1 MPDKNSKK
9 AFKGKIY
16 AKRLPTRPGVY
27 LMRDEA
33 GQALYVGKAADL
45 RKRVSSYFDARPK
58 IDRIMRMV
66 ARIQSIEVSLTR
78 SESEALLLENE
89 WIKAHK
95 PRYNILLR
103 DDKSY
108 PWIAI
113 TSGHEFPRITFYRG
127 ARDATSRYF
136 GPYPSASSTR
146 ESISMIQKIFRLRNC
161 ENSYF
166 AHRSRPCLQYQIHRC
181 TAPCVGLVSAA
192 DYQLQV
198 SDAVLFLQG
207 KDQTV
212 IDQLIARMESAS
224 KRQNYELAATV
235 RDQIRTLKEI
245 QAQQYVAGAAGDI
258 DFIAVAQEQGK
269 SCVQVLSFRAGRNL
283 GQRSYFPSH
292 ADDREAA
299 EVLDAFLGQYYQ
311 ERLPPP
317 LLVLSHAVENQFLLA
332 AVFTEQ
338 AGRKVKLQANPRG
351 DRRQVLLMARQN
363 ARQSLG
369 LRLASEANYQ
379 RQLEELQ
386 KLLGLEEIPA
396 RIECFDISH
405 TAGNQTVG
413 SCVAFGIHGAEKS
426 RYRRYLLK
434 DITPGDDYAA
444 MRQVLQRR
452 YEPVQQGEGELPDLL
467 LIDGG
472 KGQLQQAIDVMAGLG
487 ISGLPII
494 GIAKGAARR
503 AGYEEWIR
511 PPPLPS
517 LSPGPASPAS
527 HLVQQVRDE
536 AHRFAISGHRGQ
548 RNKATAQSGLE
559 NIPGVGPKRRK
570 GLLSHFGGLQ
580 GVRRA
585 GIEELSS
592 VPGINQQLAEQIYRA
607 LH

>member
-1 MPDKNSKK
+1 MTVETDTPEFN
-9 AFKGKIY
+9 GKTY
-16 AKRLPTRPGVY
+16 ARRLPTRPGVY

-33 GQALYVGKAADL
+33 GQVLYVGKAGDL
-45 RKRVSSYFDARPK
+45 RKRVSSYFDSRPK
-58 IDRIMRMV
+58 IERIMRMV
-66 ARIQSIEVSLTR
+66 ARIQSMEVSLTR

-113 TSGHEFPRITFYRG
+113 TTAHEFPRIAFYRG
-127 ARDATSRYF
+127 ARDADTRYF

-146 ESISMIQKIFRLRNC
+146 ESISMIQKIFRIRNC
-161 ENSYF
+161 EDSYF

-181 TAPCVGLVSAA
+181 TAPCTGLVSTA
-192 DYQLQV
+192 DYAQQV
-198 SDAVLFLQG
+198 SDAMLFLQG
-207 KDQTV
+207 KNQDI
-212 IDQLIARMESAS
+212 IDNLIRRMEQAAA
-224 KRQNYELAATV
+224 RQDYELAASV

-245 QAQQYVAGAAGDI
+245 QAQQYVSGAEGDI
-258 DFIAVAQEQGK
+258 DFIAVAQEKGK

-292 ADDREAA
+292 AEDRDAA
-299 EVLDAFLGQYYQ
+299 EVLDAFLGQFYQ

-317 LLVLSHAVENQFLLA
+317 LLVISVAVENQGLLQD
-332 AVFTEQ
+332 VFSEM
-338 AGRKVKLQANPRG
+338 AGRKVKIQPSPRG
-351 DRRQVLLMARQN
+351 DR
-363 ARQSLG
+363 RQSLG
-369 LRLASEANYQ
+369 LRLASEASYQ
-379 RQLEELQ
+379 RQLEDLQ
-386 KLLGLEEIPA
+386 QLLGLDELPA

-405 TAGNQTVG
+405 TSGNQTVG
-413 SCVAFGIHGAEKS
+413 SCVAFGAAGADKS
-426 RYRRYLLK
+426 RYRRYILK

-444 MRQVLQRR
+444 MRQILQRR

-472 KGQLQQAIDVMAGLG
+472 KGQLKQAIEVLAGLG
-487 ISGLPII
+487 ISGLPMI
-494 GIAKGAARR
+494 GIAKGPSRR
-503 AGYEEWIR
+503 AGFEEWVR
-511 PPPLPS
+511 PPPLPA
-517 LSPGPASPAS
+517 LFPGPGSAAS

-536 AHRFAISGHRGQ
+536 AHRFAITGHRG
-548 RNKATAQSGLE
+548 RRSKSISRSGLE
-559 NIPGVGPKRRK
+559 SIPGVGPKRRK

-580 GVRRA
+580 GVKRA

>member
-1 MPDKNSKK
+1 MPDTSSKK
-9 AFKGKIY
+9 AFKGKSY
-16 AKRLPTRPGVY
+16 ARRLPTRPGVY
-27 LMRDEA
+27 LMRDDA

-113 TSGHEFPRITFYRG
+113 TSGHEFPRIAFYRG
-127 ARDATSRYF
+127 ARDANTRYF

-161 ENSYF
+161 EDSYF

-181 TAPCVGLVSAA
+181 SAPCVGLVSAGE
-192 DYQLQV
+192 YQLQV
-198 SDAVLFLQG
+198 NDAVLFLQG

-212 IDQLIARMESAS
+212 IDQLIARMETAS
-224 KRQNYELAATV
+224 QRLDYELAATL

-245 QAQQYVAGAAGDI
+245 QAQQYVAGATGDI

-292 ADDREAA
+292 TDDREAA

-317 LLVLSHAVENQFLLA
+317 LLVLSEAVENQALLES
-332 AVFTEQ
+332 VFSEL

-379 RQLEELQ
+379 RQLEALQ
-386 KLLGLEEIPA
+386 LLLGLESLPA

-405 TAGNQTVG
+405 TAGNQTMG
-413 SCVAFGIHGAEKS
+413 SCVAFDSNGADKS
-426 RYRRYLLK
+426 RYRRYILK

-472 KGQLQQAIDVMAGLG
+472 KGQLQQAIEVLAGLG

-503 AGYEEWIR
+503 AGYEEWVR
-511 PPPLPS
+511 PAPLPS
-517 LSPGPASPAS
+517 LFPGPASPAS

-536 AHRFAISGHRGQ
+536 AHRFAITGHRGQ
-548 RNKATAQSGLE
+548 RNKATSHSGLE

-580 GVRRA
+580 GVKRA

-592 VPGINQQLAEQIYRA
+592 VPGISQQLAEQIYRA

>member
-1 MPDKNSKK
+1 MKDKPAQAEFN
-9 AFKGKIY
+9 GKSY

-33 GQALYVGKAADL
+33 GQVLYVGKAADL
-45 RKRVSSYFDARPK
+45 RKRVSSYFDSRPK

-66 ARIQSIEVSLTR
+66 ARIQSMEVSLTR

-89 WIKAHK
+89 WIKSHK

-113 TSGHEFPRITFYRG
+113 TTAHEFPRIAFYRG
-127 ARDATSRYF
+127 ARDTNTLYF

-146 ESISMIQKIFRLRNC
+146 ESISMIQKIFRIRNC
-161 ENSYF
+161 EDSYF

-181 TAPCVGLVSAA
+181 TAPCVGLVSAE
-192 DYQLQV
+192 DYAVQV
-198 SDAVLFLQG
+198 SDATLFLQG
-207 KDQTV
+207 KNKDI
-212 IDQLIARMESAS
+212 IDKLIARMEQASA
-224 KRQNYELAATV
+224 RLDFELAASV

-245 QAQQYVAGAAGDI
+245 QAQQYVSGAEGDI
-258 DFIAVAQEQGK
+258 DFIAVAQERGK

-292 ADDREAA
+292 AEQREPA
-299 EVLDAFLGQYYQ
+299 EVLDAFLGQFYQ
-311 ERLPPP
+311 QRLPPP
-317 LLVLSHAVENQFLLA
+317 LLVTSDAVENQALLQE
-332 AVFTEQ
+332 VFSEM
-338 AGRKVKLQANPRG
+338 AGRKVKIQPNPRG
-351 DRRQVLLMARQN
+351 DRRQILLMTHQN

-369 LRLASEANYQ
+369 LRLASEASYQ
-379 RQLEELQ
+379 RQLEDLQ
-386 KLLGLEEIPA
+386 QLLGLDELPTY
-396 RIECFDISH
+396 IECFDISH
-405 TAGNQTVG
+405 ISGNETVG
-413 SCVAFGIHGAEKS
+413 SCVAFGTSGADKS
-426 RYRRYLLK
+426 RYRRYILK

-452 YEPVQQGEGELPDLL
+452 YQPVQQGEGELPDLL

-472 KGQLQQAIDVMAGLG
+472 KGQLKQAIEVLAELG
-487 ISGLPII
+487 ISNLPMV
-494 GIAKGAARR
+494 GIAKGPSRR
-503 AGYEEWIR
+503 AGHEEWVR
-511 PPPLPS
+511 PQPQPS
-517 LSPGPASPAS
+517 LFPGPGSAAS
-527 HLVQQVRDE
+527 HLVQQIRDE
-536 AHRFAISGHRGQ
+536 AHRFAITGHRG
-548 RNKATAQSGLE
+548 RRSKSISRSGLE
-559 NIPGVGPKRRK
+559 SIPGVGPKRRK

-580 GVRRA
+580 GVKRA

>member
-1 MPDKNSKK
+1 MTDKTAKPEFN
-9 AFKGKIY
+9 GKTY
-16 AKRLPTRPGVY
+16 ARRLPTRPGVY

-33 GQALYVGKAADL
+33 GQVLYVGKAADL
-45 RKRVSSYFDARPK
+45 RKRVSSYFDSRPK
-58 IDRIMRMV
+58 IERIMRMV
-66 ARIQSIEVSLTR
+66 ARIQSMEVSLTR

-113 TSGHEFPRITFYRG
+113 TTAHEFPRIAFYRG
-127 ARDATSRYF
+127 ARDADTRYF

-146 ESISMIQKIFRLRNC
+146 ESISMIQKIFRIRNC
-161 ENSYF
+161 EDSYF

-181 TAPCVGLVSAA
+181 TAPCVALVTAT
-192 DYQLQV
+192 DYAQQA
-198 SDAVLFLQG
+198 SDAMLFLQG
-207 KDQTV
+207 KNQDI
-212 IDQLIARMESAS
+212 IDNLITRMEQASA
-224 KRQNYELAATV
+224 RQDYEVAASV

-245 QAQQYVAGAAGDI
+245 QAQQYVSGAEGDI
-258 DFIAVAQEQGK
+258 DFIAVAQEKGK

-292 ADDREAA
+292 AEERDAA
-299 EVLDAFLGQYYQ
+299 EVLDAFLGQFYQ

-317 LLVLSHAVENQFLLA
+317 LLVISVAVENQALLQD
-332 AVFTEQ
+332 VFSEM
-338 AGRKVKLQANPRG
+338 AGRKVKIQPSPRG
-351 DRRQVLLMARQN
+351 DRRQILLMAKQN

-369 LRLASEANYQ
+369 LRLASEASYQ
-379 RQLEELQ
+379 RQLEDLQ
-386 KLLGLEEIPA
+386 QLLGLDELPA

-405 TAGNQTVG
+405 TSGNQTVG
-413 SCVAFGIHGAEKS
+413 SCVAFGSTGADKS
-426 RYRRYLLK
+426 RYRRYILK

-472 KGQLQQAIDVMAGLG
+472 KGQLKQAIEVLAGLG
-487 ISGLPII
+487 ISGLPMV
-494 GIAKGAARR
+494 GIAKGPSRR
-503 AGYEEWIR
+503 AGYEEWVR
-511 PPPLPS
+511 PPPLPA
-517 LSPGPASPAS
+517 LFPGPGSAAS

-536 AHRFAISGHRGQ
+536 AHRFAITGHRG
-548 RNKATAQSGLE
+548 RRSKSISRSGLE
-559 NIPGVGPKRRK
+559 SIPGVGPKRRK

-580 GVRRA
+580 GVKRA

-592 VPGINQQLAEQIYRA
+592 VPGINRQLAEQIYRA

>member
-1 MPDKNSKK
+1 MTDKPAKPEFN
-9 AFKGKIY
+9 GKTW
-16 AKRLPTRPGVY
+16 ARRLPTRPGVY

-33 GQALYVGKAADL
+33 GQVLYVGKAGDL
-45 RKRVSSYFDARPK
+45 RKRVSSYFDSRPK
-58 IDRIMRMV
+58 IERIMRMV
-66 ARIQSIEVSLTR
+66 ARIQSMEVSLTR

-113 TSGHEFPRITFYRG
+113 TTAHEFPRIAFYRG
-127 ARDATSRYF
+127 ARDADTRYF

-146 ESISMIQKIFRLRNC
+146 ESISMIQKIFRIRNC
-161 ENSYF
+161 EDSYF

-181 TAPCVGLVSAA
+181 TAPCTGLASAA
-192 DYQLQV
+192 DYAQQV
-198 SDAVLFLQG
+198 SDAMLFLQG
-207 KDQTV
+207 KNQDI
-212 IDQLIARMESAS
+212 IDNLIRRMEQAAA
-224 KRQNYELAATV
+224 QQDYELAASV

-245 QAQQYVAGAAGDI
+245 QAQQYVSGAEGDI
-258 DFIAVAQEQGK
+258 DFIAVAQEKGK

-292 ADDREAA
+292 AEERDAA
-299 EVLDAFLGQYYQ
+299 EVLDAFLGQFYQ

-317 LLVLSHAVENQFLLA
+317 LLVISVAVENQVLLQD
-332 AVFTEQ
+332 VFSEM
-338 AGRKVKLQANPRG
+338 AGRKVKIQPSPRG
-351 DRRQVLLMARQN
+351 DRRQILLMAQQN
-363 ARQSLG
+363 ARQSLA
-369 LRLASEANYQ
+369 LRLASEASYQ
-379 RQLEELQ
+379 RQLEDLQ
-386 KLLGLEEIPA
+386 QLLGLDELPA

-405 TAGNQTVG
+405 TSGNQTVG
-413 SCVAFGIHGAEKS
+413 SCVAFGAAGADKS
-426 RYRRYLLK
+426 RYRRYILK

-472 KGQLQQAIDVMAGLG
+472 KGQLKQAIEVLAGLG
-487 ISGLPII
+487 ISGLPMI
-494 GIAKGAARR
+494 GIAKGPSRR
-503 AGYEEWIR
+503 AGFEEWVR
-511 PPPLPS
+511 PPPLPT
-517 LSPGPASPAS
+517 LFPGPGSAAS

-536 AHRFAISGHRGQ
+536 AHRFAITGHRG
-548 RNKATAQSGLE
+548 RRSKTISRSGLE
-559 NIPGVGPKRRK
+559 SIPGVGPKRRK

-580 GVRRA
+580 GVKRA

>member
-1 MPDKNSKK
+1 MTDTSATSEFN
-9 AFKGKIY
+9 GKTY
-16 AKRLPTRPGVY
+16 ARRLPTRPGVY

-33 GQALYVGKAADL
+33 GQVLYVGKAGDL
-45 RKRVSSYFDARPK
+45 RKRVSSYFDSRPK
-58 IDRIMRMV
+58 IERIMRMV
-66 ARIQSIEVSLTR
+66 ARIQSMEVSLTR

-113 TSGHEFPRITFYRG
+113 TTAHEFPRIAFYRG
-127 ARDATSRYF
+127 ARDADTRYF

-146 ESISMIQKIFRLRNC
+146 ESISMIQKIFRIRNC
-161 ENSYF
+161 EDSYF

-181 TAPCVGLVSAA
+181 TAPCTGLASSV
-192 DYQLQV
+192 DYAQQV
-198 SDAVLFLQG
+198 SDAMLFLQG
-207 KDQTV
+207 KNQDI
-212 IDQLIARMESAS
+212 IDNLIRRMEQAAA
-224 KRQNYELAATV
+224 RQDYELAANV

-245 QAQQYVAGAAGDI
+245 QAQQYVSGAEGDI
-258 DFIAVAQEQGK
+258 DFIAVAQEKGK

-292 ADDREAA
+292 AEDRDAA
-299 EVLDAFLGQYYQ
+299 EVLDAFLGQFYQ

-317 LLVLSHAVENQFLLA
+317 LLVISVAVENQALLQD
-332 AVFTEQ
+332 VFSEM
-338 AGRKVKLQANPRG
+338 AGRKVKIQPSPRG
-351 DRRQVLLMARQN
+351 DRRQILLMAQQN

-369 LRLASEANYQ
+369 LRLASEASYQ
-379 RQLEELQ
+379 RQLEDLQ
-386 KLLGLEEIPA
+386 QLLGLDELPA

-405 TAGNQTVG
+405 TSGNQTVG
-413 SCVAFGIHGAEKS
+413 SCVSFGAAGADKS
-426 RYRRYLLK
+426 RYRRYILK

-472 KGQLQQAIDVMAGLG
+472 KGQLKQAIEVLAGLG
-487 ISGLPII
+487 ISGLPMI
-494 GIAKGAARR
+494 GIAKGPSRR
-503 AGYEEWIR
+503 AGYEEWVR
-511 PPPLPS
+511 PPPLPA
-517 LSPGPASPAS
+517 LFPGPGSAAS

-536 AHRFAISGHRGQ
+536 AHRFAITGHRG
-548 RNKATAQSGLE
+548 RRSKSISRSGLE
-559 NIPGVGPKRRK
+559 SIPGVGPKRRK

-580 GVRRA
+580 GVKRA

>member
-1 MPDKNSKK
+1 MPEKTPEKV
-9 AFKGKIY
+9 FKGKAY
-16 AKRLPTRPGVY
+16 ARRLPTRPGVY

-33 GQALYVGKAADL
+33 GHALYVGKAADL

-66 ARIQSIEVSLTR
+66 ARIQSVEVSLTR

-113 TSGHEFPRITFYRG
+113 TSGHEFPRIAFYRG
-127 ARDATSRYF
+127 ARDANTRYF

-161 ENSYF
+161 EDSYF

-181 TAPCVGLVSAA
+181 SAPCVALVSTQN
-192 DYQLQV
+192 YQLQV

-207 KDQTV
+207 KDQTI
-212 IDQLIARMESAS
+212 IDQLIARMEIAS
-224 KRQNYELAATV
+224 KRQDYELAATL

-245 QAQQYVAGAAGDI
+245 QAQQYVAGASGDI

-283 GQRSYFPSH
+283 GQRSFFPSH

-311 ERLPPP
+311 QRIPPP
-317 LLVLSHAVENQFLLA
+317 LLVLSNPVENQALLES
-332 AVFTEQ
+332 VFSEL
-338 AGRKVKLQANPRG
+338 AGRKVKLQAHPRG

-379 RQLEELQ
+379 RQLQELQ
-386 KLLGLEEIPA
+386 QLLGLDDLPA

-413 SCVAFGIHGAEKS
+413 SCVAFGSNGADKS
-426 RYRRYLLK
+426 RYRRYLLR

-452 YEPVQQGEGELPDLL
+452 YEPLKQGQGELPDLL

-487 ISGLPII
+487 ISDLPIV

-503 AGYEEWIR
+503 SGYEEWVR
-511 PPPLPS
+511 PAPLTS
-517 LSPGPASPAS
+517 LFPGPASPAS

-536 AHRFAISGHRGQ
+536 AHRFAITGHRGQ

-559 NIPGVGPKRRK
+559 KIPGVGPKRRK

-580 GVRRA
+580 GVKRA

>member
-1 MPDKNSKK
+1 MKSIKSKTE
-9 AFKGKIY
+9 FNGKSY
-16 AKRLPTRPGVY
+16 ARRLPTRPGVY

-33 GQALYVGKAADL
+33 GQVLYVGKAADL

-58 IDRIMRMV
+58 IERIMRMV
-66 ARIQSIEVSLTR
+66 ARVQSVEVSLTR

-113 TSGHEFPRITFYRG
+113 TTGHEFPRIAFYRG
-127 ARDATSRYF
+127 VKDSATRYF

-161 ENSYF
+161 EDSYF

-181 TAPCVGLVSAA
+181 TAPCVGLVSAK
-192 DYQLQV
+192 DYATQV
-198 SDAVLFLQG
+198 SDASLFLQG
-207 KDQTV
+207 KDQNI
-212 IDQLIARMESAS
+212 IDTLIQRMEKASA
-224 KRQNYELAATV
+224 RQDYEQAAAI

-245 QAQQYVAGAAGDI
+245 QAQQYVSGATGDI
-258 DFIAVAQEQGK
+258 DFIAVAQEQAK
-269 SCVQVLSFRAGRNL
+269 SCVQVVSFRAGRNL

-292 ADDREAA
+292 TEQRDAA
-299 EVLDAFLGQYYQ
+299 EVLDAFLGQFYQ
-311 ERLPPP
+311 QRLPPP
-317 LLVLSHAVENQFLLA
+317 LLVISNAVENQQLLQEA
-332 AVFTEQ
+332 FSEL
-338 AGRKVKLQANPRG
+338 AGRKVKMQANPRG
-351 DRRQVLLMARQN
+351 DRRQILLLAQQN
-363 ARQSLG
+363 AKQSLG

-386 KLLGLEEIPA
+386 QLLGLDDLPT

-405 TAGNQTVG
+405 IAGNQTVG
-413 SCVAFGIHGAEKS
+413 SCVTFGSNGADKS
-426 RYRRYLLK
+426 RYRRYTLK

-452 YEPVQQGEGELPDLL
+452 YEAVQKEQGELPDLL

-472 KGQLQQAIDVMAGLG
+472 KGQLKQAIEVMAGLG
-487 ISGLPII
+487 ISGLPMV

-503 AGYEEWIR
+503 AGYEEWVR
-511 PPPLPS
+511 PEPLTS
-517 LSPGPASPAS
+517 LFPGPGSPAS

-536 AHRFAISGHRGQ
+536 AHRFAITGHRGQ
-548 RNKATAQSGLE
+548 RNKTVSRSGLE
-559 NIPGVGPKRRK
+559 SIPGVGPKRRK

-580 GVRRA
+580 GVKRA